1 MKITGKKL
9 AEALS
14 ALGKLITR
22 TSSVELHQAVLLEAR
37 DGQLRLRT
45 VAQDEPYRHDPGG
58 RRCRLQAC
66 RPLRQAPGTHPE
78 SCRNSYVHGTE

>member
-22 TSSVELHQAVLLEAR
+22 TSPVELHQAVLLEAR
-37 DGQLRLRT
+37 DGQLSLRT
-45 VAQDEPYRHDPGG
+45 VAQD
-58 RRCRLQAC
+58 
-66 RPLRQAPGTHPE
+66 
-78 SCRNSYVHGTE
+78 